1 MWNHTLTI
9 NGGQLFFTKVQLRR
23 KIYVMNIAL
32 LYFQHGYGP
41 FLSLDGMKLCALASY
56 FCINAMQG

>member
-1 MWNHTLTI
+1 
-9 NGGQLFFTKVQLRR
+9 
-23 KIYVMNIAL
+23 MNIAL